1 MFDREPQP
9 LNLYLNLLVLV
20 LAFAT
25 PVYRSWVSIAVPLVM
40 LLWFFQGSLRER
52 LRWIA
57 ADPVCRAMGLFLA
70 VNLLSLVWSSDRAAG
85 LDYVDKYRYLLLIP
99 MLATALRPGFVRHAE
114 TAFLAGASVAAAASF
129 AVMAGVVD
137 PIGVDGSNPSPT
149 MSHLDFSMVLA
160 TAALL
165 ALDRL
170 VRERPRGRAPLVL
183 AAVAV
188 GLTACLA
195 ANVGRSGQAAFAVGL
210 VVMAPVWSSRR
221 SPHRTLAVV
230 LAAVTALAAVWFATP
245 RLQERIGAAVDEIA
259 GALDRGAYDTNQ
271 GNRVAAFVVAS
282 EMIRRDPL
290 LGTGVGANMTGF
302 RQLLDG
308 PYAGLK
314 PAVYWYPHL
323 HNQYLQVATETGL
336 VGLAALLWM
345 MLRVARPGDRFTS
358 RGILVAT
365 VFLVGFAG
373 DPYLHKQLPLVTFAL
388 LVGLEGA
395 RRRIAQDGDG
405 SAPAGAAAGAPG

>member
-1 MFDREPQP
+1 MFDREPRP
-9 LNLYLNLLVLV
+9 LDLYLNLLVLV
-20 LAFAT
+20 LAFAV

-57 ADPVCRAMGLFLA
+57 ADPVCRAVGLFLA
-70 VNLLSLVWSSDRAAG
+70 VNLLSLAWSADRAAG
-85 LDYVDKYRYLLLIP
+85 LDYVDKYRYLLLVP
-99 MLATALRPGFVRHAE
+99 MIATALRPGFVRHAE
-114 TAFLAGASVAAAASF
+114 TALLAGASVAAAASF
-129 AVMAGVVD
+129 AVMAGILD
-137 PIGVDGSNPSPT
+137 PIGVERSNPSPT

-160 TAALL
+160 TASLL

-170 VRERPRGRAPLVL
+170 ARKRPRGRPRLVL

-195 ANVGRSGQAAFAVGL
+195 ANIGRSGQAAFAVAL
-210 VVMAPVWSSRR
+210 VVMAAVWSGRR
-221 SPHRTLAVV
+221 SPRRTAAVV
-230 LAAVTALAAVWFATP
+230 LAAVVALAAVWLATP
-245 RLQERIGAAVDEIA
+245 RLQQRIGAAVDEIA
-259 GALDRGAYDTNQ
+259 DAVGRGAYDTNQ
-271 GNRVAAFVVAS
+271 GNRVAAFLVAS
-282 EMIRRDPL
+282 EIIRRDPL
-290 LGTGVGANMTGF
+290 LGTGVGANMPAF
-302 RQLLDG
+302 RELLEG
-308 PYAGLK
+308 PYAQLK

-358 RGILVAT
+358 RGVLVAT
-365 VFLVGFAG
+365 VYLVGFVG

-395 RRRIAQDGDG
+395 RRRAAQDDDG
-405 SAPAGAAAGAPG
+405 SATAGSDAGAPG